1 MSKNTLL
8 AAIIAILFILFVI
21 IRVLWQKGTQ
31 PLRNLPGVSY
41 IAIAV
46 LVIFLIIIWY
56 IHKKTQAQ
64 SQ

>member
-8 AAIIAILFILFVI
+8 ATMIAILFILFVI

-41 IAIAV
+41 IAIIV
-46 LVIFLIIIWY
+46 LVVFLIIIWY
-56 IHKKTQAQ
+56 THKKTQPQ

>member
-8 AAIIAILFILFVI
+8 VAVIAILFVLFVI
-21 IRVLWQKGTQ
+21 IRVLWQKGAQ
-31 PLRNLPGVSY
+31 PLRNLSGVSY

-46 LVIFLIIIWY
+46 LVAFLIIIWY